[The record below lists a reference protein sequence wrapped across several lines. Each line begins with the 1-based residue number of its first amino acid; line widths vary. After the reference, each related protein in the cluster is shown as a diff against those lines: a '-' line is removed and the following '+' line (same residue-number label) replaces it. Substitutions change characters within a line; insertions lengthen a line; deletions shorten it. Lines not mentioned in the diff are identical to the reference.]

1 MDMSAEGFGCLYLP
15 SVAPQATNVAGN
27 LDGTIIG
34 GIGSGEF
41 LFLFVFSALCFLC
54 LWLNFPRRKKKI
66 TLGNG
71 ACQMG

>member
-34 GIGSGEF
+34 GIGSGKF
-41 LFLFVFSALCFLC
+41 FFFFRICALCFLC
-54 LWLNFPRRKKKI
+54 ICGLTFLVAKQK
-66 TLGNG
+66 
-71 ACQMG
+71 

>member
-34 GIGSGEF
+34 GIGSGKF
-41 LFLFVFSALCFLC
+41 FFFCICAICFLYIC
-54 LWLNFPRRKKKI
+54 GLTFLVAKQK
-66 TLGNG
+66 
-71 ACQMG
+71 

>member
-34 GIGSGEF
+34 GIGSGKF
-41 LFLFVFSALCFLC
+41 FFFFYLCYMLSIY
-54 LWLNFPRRKKKI
+54 LWLNFPRRKTKI
-66 TLGNG
+66 INNSG
-71 ACQMG
+71 

>member
-34 GIGSGEF
+34 GIGSGKF
-41 LFLFVFSALCFLC
+41 FFFSYLCSMLSIY
-54 LWLNFPRRKKKI
+54 LWLNLPRRKI
-66 TLGNG
+66 INNSG
-71 ACQMG
+71 

>member
-41 LFLFVFSALCFLC
+41 LFLFIFLLYAFYVC
-54 LWLNFPRRKKKI
+54 GLTFLDAKKKI

>member
-41 LFLFVFSALCFLC
+41 FLFYLYSCSVLYMCVLA
-54 LWLNFPRRKKKI
+54 
-66 TLGNG
+66 
-71 ACQMG
+71 